1 MPCPTAALPCCCPAL
16 ALFCPTTAPLLP
28 CPASLP
34 APALH
39 VCLPLDIF
47 NVLLCL
53 ASSAECTC
61 AAVQINSPVPW
72 PLSISALALV
82 WSARVCLWVNGALPC
97 PALPCPALP
106 CPALWCTSQIMYIP
120 WPAVAKALLKACQT
134 HIMYTL
140 CPAPR
145 PKPCEAKVTCLS
157 L

>member
-106 CPALWCTSQIMYIP
+106 CPALPCGALAKSCTSPGLQ
-120 WPAVAKALLKACQT
+120 W
-134 HIMYTL
+134 
-140 CPAPR
+140 
-145 PKPCEAKVTCLS
+145 PKPCSRLVKRTSCTPYALPPGPSPVKPR
-157 L
+157 